1 MDHDRFDTL
10 SRALGMG
17 PSRRQALKL
26 LGGSLAS
33 GLLATLGIRSARAK
47 EERMH
52 PVPPAHQA
60 MLETFQQHLMAE
72 VTGDIE
78 AALATMTENPYV
90 NHVPVLTGG
99 VGRAGVRQ
107 FYRDHLVGKLFPP
120 DVELIT
126 VSRTVGRHQLVDEV
140 VAKFTHTQPID
151 WMLPGVPPTCKRV
164 EVAVVVIIKFEA
176 DKVAH
181 EHIYWDQASVLVQ
194 LGLLDPTGLPVSGIE
209 SAHKVLDPT
218 LPPRPM

>member
-90 NHVPVLTGG
+90 NHVPVLTCSAPRSSNHPVAFFIHRCGATSP
-99 VGRAGVRQ
+99 RAR
-107 FYRDHLVGKLFPP
+107 
-120 DVELIT
+120 
-126 VSRTVGRHQLVDEV
+126 
-140 VAKFTHTQPID
+140 A
-151 WMLPGVPPTCKRV
+151 W
-164 EVAVVVIIKFEA
+164 
-176 DKVAH
+176 
-181 EHIYWDQASVLVQ
+181 
-194 LGLLDPTGLPVSGIE
+194 
-209 SAHKVLDPT
+209 
-218 LPPRPM
+218 RPSYAAARPSYAARKH